1 MSLALAHKR
10 RVLEQGSAAV
20 AQVVAAAALPYSP
33 GEALSSPANARK
45 HLKLMMAGLDADLVR
60 LKAIPNLAG
69 KQDLKR
75 TELLPKYQEYI
86 QRYIESGQVMQNP
99 VLVQVMVWL
108 FDTTQ
113 FDDAMEL
120 AEIAMAQGQLMPE
133 RFKRRD
139 IQTFVADAVGD
150 WAYAE
155 YGAGRSPEPYL
166 SDLLNR
172 VDGEWTLPEQIPSKF
187 HKLIGIRAM
196 DDQQWAVALK
206 HLERATELY
215 PQAGCK
221 TRIDKCRLALS
232 RQEGAAGD
240 TE

>member
-10 RVLEQGSAAV
+10 RVLEQGISAV
-20 AQVVAAAALPYSP
+20 AQVAAAAALPYSP

-45 HLKLMMAGLDADLVR
+45 HLKLMEASLDDDLAR

-86 QRYIESGQVMQNP
+86 QRYLESGLQLQNR
-99 VLVQVMVWL
+99 VLVQVVVWL

-113 FDDAMEL
+113 FDDALEL
-120 AEIAMAQGQLMPE
+120 ADIAIEQGQRLPAT
-133 RFKRRD
+133 FKRQD

-150 WAYAE
+150 WALAE
-155 YGAGRSPEPYL
+155 YEAGRSPEPYL
-166 SDLLNR
+166 SDLLPR

-196 DDQQWAVALK
+196 DDEQWSVALK

-215 PQAGCK
+215 AKAGCG
-221 TRIDKCRLALS
+221 TRIDKCRRALA
-232 RQEGAAGD
+232 RQETAAGS